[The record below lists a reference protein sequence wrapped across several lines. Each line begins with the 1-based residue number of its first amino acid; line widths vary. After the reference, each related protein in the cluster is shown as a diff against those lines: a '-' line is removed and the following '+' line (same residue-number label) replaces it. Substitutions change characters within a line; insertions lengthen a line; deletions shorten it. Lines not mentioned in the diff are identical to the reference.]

1 MSMHMSKVSCIMSIK
16 AQEKGS
22 RQACSKSYP
31 QGGWDRGSNCQ
42 CCGQGSNA
50 PQTHLPAA
58 DVEQGVKPTL
68 IQLPGTPDPD
78 DLAGQHGL
86 ADASLLWNT
95 TVLTGFGCCSS
106 GSNSESTF
114 RSSRVHW
121 AQEPSPAHGE
131 QFVLP
136 LSPARGLLE
145 QTQPGGVL
153 VEAATP
159 TQVGILVLETLKASV
174 HLSPILPEVASA
186 QLSEPYEYL

>member
-1 MSMHMSKVSCIMSIK
+1 MSIK

-58 DVEQGVKPTL
+58 DVEQGVKPIL

-86 ADASLLWNT
+86 ADASLPWNT
-95 TVLTGFGCCSS
+95 TVLTGCGWVLLIRLEQRVYVQEFQGSLGAGAQPCPWRATRAPTVTGSGAPGTDTAWWSS
-106 GSNSESTF
+106 G
-114 RSSRVHW
+114 
-121 AQEPSPAHGE
+121 
-131 QFVLP
+131 
-136 LSPARGLLE
+136 
-145 QTQPGGVL
+145 
-153 VEAATP
+153 
-159 TQVGILVLETLKASV
+159 
-174 HLSPILPEVASA
+174 
-186 QLSEPYEYL
+186 